1 MSWKIAQLLL
11 IFVAAKNLSTF
22 FKPRVKSLKIESTEN
37 NDVLC
42 HNVDEQNEQNDEGV
56 NDDED
61 EDVLG
66 VGPIS
71 TGLDSNKEDE
81 TFITLP
87 STPGPSDISQSKI
100 DPRIQPH
107 CRTYP

>member
-1 MSWKIAQLLL
+1 MNNCRIGIYELKNAQLLL

-22 FKPRVKSLKIESTEN
+22 FKPRVKSLKIEPT
-37 NDVLC
+37 
-42 HNVDEQNEQNDEGV
+42 NVDEQNDQNDEDV

-71 TGLDSNKEDE
+71 TGLDSNKEEE

-87 STPGPSDISQSKI
+87 STPGPSDTSQSKI
-100 DPRIQPH
+100 DLRIQPY